1 MKMTF
6 RIRDCLKRI
15 PPKWDNQKENTPT
28 DRNNPTDKI
37 FSIRWV
43 VSIRWK
49 NLFSILTRQSI
60 AVLLTATVLKAQ
72 DITLR
77 RIECRPGS
85 AGFEVRILCNKPAV
99 YTSLVKKNPLRVEI
113 YLREVRLG
121 NFDLSSLR
129 EVASVA
135 KINVDQWR
143 TSPLVLR
150 VAVELPVNTPY
161 SIVSSGNGIILQAG
175 KMGEP
180 ETVKPQIE
188 SQAESQTES
197 QSEPQTQIQSPPER
211 KKNIPGDN
219 QLRVRLNKL
228 SSTDLIN
235 IDLHEADIGN
245 VLRLLARQ
253 NDLNIIASDSVRGK
267 VTLTLQQV
275 TVAQAMDNILRANG
289 YRYLVDGDIIRVQ
302 PARSF
307 PLYEME
313 TRVYRLKH
321 IEAGNVVEAIKEIK
335 SQNGSI
341 KMLTPSFQ
349 NREDVYHINRAYIR
363 RELHYWLR
371 SSVLI
376 VTDTPANLE
385 AMDKIVQALD
395 QPVPMVMIETRLLE
409 LSPQDKSSV
418 GIDWDKQLSAQ
429 IFNIDETKG
438 PGYAY
443 ALQANKGYRVNYATL
458 NVQQF
463 NVALN
468 FLREKTDSKLISTPR
483 LLAMDNEPCDIS
495 VGTTFPI
502 PSITRGTAGQG
513 DIVTFTYKD
522 VDIALRVIPHVTEDS
537 TITMYVNPIIE
548 EVIGEVKIDVNTA
561 PITAKREVD
570 TVVKVRSG
578 NTVVIGGL
586 LREKDLRVVKKVWL
600 LGSIPLLGYF
610 FRSTETEK
618 VQTDLIIFLTPYI
631 VGGS

>member
-1 MKMTF
+1 MAAA
-6 RIRDCLKRI
+6 L
-15 PPKWDNQKENTPT
+15 Q
-28 DRNNPTDKI
+28 
-37 FSIRWV
+37 
-43 VSIRWK
+43 
-49 NLFSILTRQSI
+49 
-60 AVLLTATVLKAQ
+60 AQ
-72 DITLR
+72 DITLQ
-77 RIECRPGS
+77 RIECTPGS
-85 AGFEVRILCNKPAV
+85 AGFEVRILCSKPAV
-99 YTSLVKKNPLRVEI
+99 YTSLIKKNPLRVEI

-121 NFDLSSLR
+121 NFDLASLL
-129 EVASVA
+129 EVAAVA
-135 KINVDQWR
+135 NINVDQWR

-150 VAVELPVNTPY
+150 VAVALPENMPY
-161 SIVSSGNGIILQAG
+161 SIASSGNGIILQAG
-175 KMGEP
+175 MMGEP
-180 ETVKPQIE
+180 ETVKPK
-188 SQAESQTES
+188 
-197 QSEPQTQIQSPPER
+197 SEPQVESQIEPQAPAQSPPEK
-211 KKNIPGDN
+211 KKNIPSDG

-228 SSTDLIN
+228 SSADLIN
-235 IDLHEADIGN
+235 MDLHEADIGN

-275 TVAQAMDNILRANG
+275 TVAQALDNILRANG

-313 TRVYRLKH
+313 TRVYRLMH

-335 SQNGSI
+335 SPNGSI

-349 NREDVYHINRAYIR
+349 NREDVYFINKAYVK
-363 RELHYWLR
+363 REAHYWLR

-385 AMDKIVQALD
+385 AMDQLIRALD

-418 GIDWDKQLSAQ
+418 GIDWDTQLSAQ

-438 PGYAY
+438 PGYAV

-463 NVALN
+463 NLALN

-548 EVIGEVKIDVNTA
+548 EVIGEVKIDLNTA
-561 PITAKREVD
+561 PITAKRQVD

-578 NTVVIGGL
+578 HTVVIGGL
-586 LREKDLRVVKKVWL
+586 LREKELRTVKKVWL
-600 LGSIPLLGYF
+600 LGSIPLLGYL
-610 FRSTETEK
+610 FRNTVTEK
-618 VQTDLIIFLTPYI
+618 VQTDLIIFLTPHL

>member
-1 MKMTF
+1 MTF
-6 RIRDCLKRI
+6 RIREYLMI
-15 PPKWDNQKENTPT
+15 VFL
-28 DRNNPTDKI
+28 I
-37 FSIRWV
+37 
-43 VSIRWK
+43 
-49 NLFSILTRQSI
+49 
-60 AVLLTATVLKAQ
+60 TAAALRAQ
-72 DITLR
+72 DITLQ
-77 RIECRPGS
+77 RIECTPGS

-113 YLREVRLG
+113 YLREVRIG
-121 NFDLSSLR
+121 NFDLASLR
-129 EVASVA
+129 EVAAVA
-135 KINVDQWR
+135 NINVDQWR

-150 VAVELPVNTPY
+150 VAIALPENTPY

-175 KMGEP
+175 MMGEP
-180 ETVKPQIE
+180 ATVKPKIE
-188 SQAESQTES
+188 PQAESPI
-197 QSEPQTQIQSPPER
+197 EPLIPVQSPPEK
-211 KKNIPGDN
+211 KKNIPNDG

-228 SSTDLIN
+228 SSGDPIN
-235 IDLHEADIGN
+235 LDLHEADIGN

-253 NDLNIIASDSVRGK
+253 NDLNIIVSDSVRGK

-275 TVAQAMDNILRANG
+275 TVAQALDNILRANG
-289 YRYLVDGDIIRVQ
+289 YRYLLDGDIIRVQ

-313 TRVYRLKH
+313 TRVYRLMH

-335 SQNGSI
+335 SPNGSI

-349 NREDVYHINRAYIR
+349 NREDVYYINKAYVK
-363 RELHYWLR
+363 REAHYWLR

-385 AMDKIVQALD
+385 AMDQLIKTLD

-409 LSPQDKSSV
+409 LTPQDKGSV
-418 GIDWDKQLSAQ
+418 GIDWDTQLSAQ

-438 PGYAY
+438 PGYAV
-443 ALQANKGYRVNYATL
+443 ALQANKGFRVNYATL

-502 PSITRGTAGQG
+502 PSITRGAAGQG

-548 EVIGEVKIDVNTA
+548 EVIGEVKIDLNTA
-561 PITAKREVD
+561 PITAKRQVD

-578 NTVVIGGL
+578 HTVVIGGL
-586 LREKDLRVVKKVWL
+586 LREKDLRTVKKVWL
-600 LGSIPLLGYF
+600 LGSIPLLGHL
-610 FRSTETEK
+610 FRNTVTEK
-618 VQTDLIIFLTPYI
+618 VQTDLIIFLTPHI